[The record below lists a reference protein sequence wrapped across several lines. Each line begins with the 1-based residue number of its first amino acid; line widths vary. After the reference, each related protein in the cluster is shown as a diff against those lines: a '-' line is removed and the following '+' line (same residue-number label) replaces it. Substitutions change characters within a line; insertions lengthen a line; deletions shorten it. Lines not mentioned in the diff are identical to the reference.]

1 MAGLLDKI
9 ESSEAV
15 KMRRRTEIEYVLPEY
30 ETGGVIFRG
39 RADRVDFYDDGFV
52 VIDYKSNRASDH
64 RNELQLAAYAAV
76 IKNTTGAVPLG
87 YGWIGHRDASFYG
100 NFASGGLSSAYL
112 SSRSRKTLGSVLEE
126 AETAVEE
133 MAKSVTKGDF
143 PANYDSSMCRFC
155 EYIVICR
162 RKEGHFEEAEE
173 GNGEGYVNG
182 S

>member
-1 MAGLLDKI
+1 MIK
-9 ESSEAV
+9 
-15 KMRRRTEIEYVLPEY
+15 YV
-30 ETGGVIFRG
+30 
-39 RADRVDFYDDGFV
+39 
-52 VIDYKSNRASDH
+52 
-64 RNELQLAAYAAV
+64 
-76 IKNTTGAVPLG
+76 
-87 YGWIGHRDASFYG
+87 
-100 NFASGGLSSAYL
+100 
-112 SSRSRKTLGSVLEE
+112 SSRGKQ
-126 AETAVEE
+126 E